1 MLIRM
6 NSYTSLVEIHNGAA
20 TLEDS
25 LPVSYEV
32 KYVLNIQPSK
42 PTPRYS
48 LMTETLMLPQNL
60 YMDIYTTVLLI
71 ISLNETSDWCSSTGE

>member
-1 MLIRM
+1 MLIKM

-32 KYVLNIQPSK
+32 KYVLTIQPSK

-60 YMDIYTTVLLI
+60 YVDIYTAVLLI
-71 ISLNETSDWCSSTGE
+71 ISLNETSD

>member
-1 MLIRM
+1 MKSQLQ
-6 NSYTSLVEIHNGAA
+6 E

-32 KYVLNIQPSK
+32 KYVLTIQPSK
-42 PTPRYS
+42 PIPRYS

-60 YMDIYTTVLLI
+60 YMDIYTAVLLI

>member
-1 MLIRM
+1 M

-32 KYVLNIQPSK
+32 KYILTIQPSN
-42 PTPRYS
+42 PTPRYL

-60 YMDIYTTVLLI
+60 CVDIYTAVLLI
-71 ISLNETSDWCSSTGE
+71 ISLNETSDVLQLVNR